1 MRSWNYYS
9 SLYPNI
15 LCNIFGIFWRDFYKT
30 TNICLK
36 ADRTAAHPSSNNPV
50 TLAWSVCL
58 FQSINQILQQLLTG
72 WTFHQTTNKEGW
84 SNGKRSTDQW

>member
-36 ADRTAAHPSSNNPV
+36 AERTAAHPSTNNPV
-50 TLAWSVCL
+50 TLAWPVS
-58 FQSINQILQQLLTG
+58 S
-72 WTFHQTTNKEGW
+72 NKYKPDFAAAPHW
-84 SNGKRSTDQW
+84 LDLSPNNK